1 MSQVIHSAG
10 GACRDC
16 GEAVGNVHR
25 WSCGRYRVGEVAGRL
40 VEAVEC
46 GPLMANAIVGV
57 EPLRSAAADDAVEA
71 VAADPAALDAPLGGH
86 TASDHAALLERFYVC
101 PRCGAQEYT
110 FHEGECVKRDAAK
123 ASEFVFNPSRAH
135 TGAPLGPFDAEV
147 DRFNELREQA
157 RLAAKHRLAPYLDG
171 PMKAASAAMALVD
184 EPRVKACVA
193 CKWSKV
199 MAGSKG
205 LLCHYNPPGPA
216 GFPPVLAT
224 DWCREF
230 SVGGGE

>member
-10 GACRDC
+10 SACRDC

-40 VEAVEC
+40 VESVEC
-46 GPLMANAIVGV
+46 GPLRANAIVGV
-57 EPLRSAAADDAVEA
+57 DPLRSAAADDAVVA
-71 VAADPAALDAPLGGH
+71 VPLYAAADPAALDAPLGGH
-86 TASDHAALLERFYVC
+86 TAPLGGHTASDHAA
-101 PRCGAQEYT
+101 
-110 FHEGECVKRDAAK
+110 
-123 ASEFVFNPSRAH
+123 
-135 TGAPLGPFDAEV
+135 
-147 DRFNELREQA
+147 LREQA

-171 PMKAASAAMALVD
+171 PMKAASASAAMALVD

-230 SVGGGE
+230 SVGGQ

>member
-1 MSQVIHSAG
+1 MSQVIHSTAS
-10 GACRDC
+10 ACRDC

-46 GPLMANAIVGV
+46 GPLRANAIVGV
-57 EPLRSAAADDAVEA
+57 EPLRSAAADDGA
-71 VAADPAALDAPLGGH
+71 VAVPSDGQSAPAALDVP
-86 TASDHAALLERFYVC
+86 SDHAA
-101 PRCGAQEYT
+101 
-110 FHEGECVKRDAAK
+110 
-123 ASEFVFNPSRAH
+123 
-135 TGAPLGPFDAEV
+135 
-147 DRFNELREQA
+147 LREQA
-157 RLAAKHRLAPYLDG
+157 RLAAKHRLADYIRPFDG
-171 PMKAASAAMALVD
+171 VALTSAAHPQLNPDSLETIEIEVP
-184 EPRVKACVA
+184 EPVRACVA

-230 SVGGGE
+230 RV